1 VSAEVRSPATLTDA
15 ELRHVA
21 SVMVA
26 EGVDLSGELRCR
38 LIAGGRSNLT
48 FKLSDDRSA
57 WVLRTPPRVGR
68 TPSAHDVAR
77 EFRVTA
83 ALAAP
88 RVPGGAAVGRCAG
101 ESLVGGPFAIAEYV
115 DGRTLQ
121 TRSDLEALTDGELSL
136 VVDDLLGTLARL
148 HAVDHVAAGLERF
161 GRPDGY
167 SERQVRRW
175 VGQWDMV
182 GEDRLRGLATEVI
195 DGLRERL
202 PEQRA
207 TGIVHGD
214 FRIDNT
220 LLTTAGTP
228 EVAAVVDWELSTIGD
243 PAADVAMMCA
253 YRAPAFDLI
262 VGAPAA
268 WTSPRLPSV
277 EDLADRY
284 VRAGGVA
291 LDDFASHLAIAY
303 FKIAVIAAG
312 IAERTRVGAAS
323 GAGFDTAHQA
333 VEPFL
338 DLAQVSLRT
347 VRTGGR

>member
-1 VSAEVRSPATLTDA
+1 VSDIATAPAVLSEAD
-15 ELRHVA
+15 LRHVA
-21 SVMVA
+21 AVMAA
-26 EGVDLSGELRCR
+26 EGVDLSGDLRSQ

-48 FKLSDDRSA
+48 FKLSDGRAA

-83 ALAAP
+83 ALAATG
-88 RVPGGAAVGRCAG
+88 VPVAPAVVLCED
-101 ESLVGGPFAIAEYV
+101 ESLIGGPFAIAEFV
-115 DGRTLQ
+115 DGRTVQ
-121 TRSDLEALTDGELSL
+121 ARDELDTL
-136 VVDDLLGTLARL
+136 DDAELAGVVDDLLRTLAAL

-175 VGQWDMV
+175 SGQWELV
-182 GEDRLRGLATEVI
+182 GDERLRGLAVEVI
-195 DGLRERL
+195 AGLRERL
-202 PEQRA
+202 PEQRV

-220 LLTTAGTP
+220 LLTRVGQP

-253 YRAPAFDLI
+253 YRSPEFDLI
-262 VGAPAA
+262 VGEPAA
-268 WTSPRLPSV
+268 WTSSRLPAV

-284 VRAGGVA
+284 QRAGGVA
-291 LDDFASHLAIAY
+291 LDDFDLHLAIAY
-303 FKIAVIAAG
+303 FKVAVIAAG

-323 GAGFDTAHQA
+323 GPGFDTAGEA

-338 DLAQVSLRT
+338 ELAHAS
-347 VRTGGR
+347 VRKGAR